1 MMTTQRE
8 LRIQTVCLLVL
19 AILAATAA
27 AYWLKPVLIPFVLAV
42 FFTYSLLPLAD
53 LLRKYV
59 KLPRWLALVMTL
71 LVGVV
76 ALAAVA
82 LVTTASIRKFA
93 ESSHLYVEQLQ
104 LLRESAL
111 EALPLD
117 RMGLDV
123 EDLQTSVLQGSEQYV
138 GNLLRS
144 SLDNVLSFLS
154 NSVMVLIFMLFLL
167 LGKLTGPAA
176 NEARSSGL
184 LGEIE
189 RNIENYIVAK
199 VVISIATGALHGLI
213 LLVLGVPFAV
223 VFGVFAFLLNFIPNL
238 GPVVATVLPL
248 PVVLLNP
255 ELSPLVKVLAFVL
268 PGILQAV
275 SGNVVEPKW
284 MGDSL
289 DLHPI
294 TVLITL
300 IFFGMLWGLTG
311 MFLATPITAIV
322 KILFEKVEVT
332 RPLSRLMA
340 GKMDDL
346 TRERTTAID
355 FGTQNAAAM
364 LPANTKKRLPERQAD
379 QQRPTP

>member
-1 MMTTQRE
+1 MMTVQRE

-27 AYWLKPVLIPFVLAV
+27 AYWLKPVLIPFILAI

-53 LLRKYV
+53 LLRRYV
-59 KLPRWLALVMTL
+59 KLPRWLALVVTL
-71 LVGVV
+71 LVGVG
-76 ALAAVA
+76 ALTAVA
-82 LVTTASIRKFA
+82 LITTASLRRFA
-93 ESSHLYVEQLQ
+93 QNSHLYVEQLQ
-104 LLRESAL
+104 LLRESAV
-111 EALPLD
+111 EALPLT
-117 RMGLDV
+117 RMGLDP
-123 EDLQTSVLQGSEQYV
+123 EDLEASLLQGSEQYV
-138 GNLLRS
+138 GRLLRS
-144 SLDNVLSFLS
+144 SLDGVLNFLS

-167 LGKLTGPAA
+167 LGKLTGPTAHHG
-176 NEARSSGL
+176 RSTGL

-189 RNIENYIVAK
+189 RNIENYILAK

-223 VFGVFAFLLNFIPNL
+223 VFGVLAFLLNFIPNL
-238 GPVVATVLPL
+238 GPVIATLVPL

-255 ELSPLVKVLAFVL
+255 ELSPAVKVLAIAL
-268 PGILQAV
+268 PGVLQTV

-300 IFFGMLWGLTG
+300 IFFGMLWGLAG

-322 KILFEKVEVT
+322 KILFEKMEVT
-332 RPLSRLMA
+332 RPLSRVMA
-340 GKMDDL
+340 GRLDDL
-346 TRERTTAID
+346 TDSRASSVD
-355 FGTQNAAAM
+355 LGTQQAAVT
-364 LPANTKKRLPERQAD
+364 LPPNLKKVP
-379 QQRPTP
+379 RPSPDAPPD

>member
-1 MMTTQRE
+1 MMTVQRE

-59 KLPRWLALVMTL
+59 KLPRWLALVVTL
-71 LVGVV
+71 LVGVGALTVV
-76 ALAAVA
+76 ALI
-82 LVTTASIRKFA
+82 TTASIRRFA
-93 ESSHLYVEQLQ
+93 QSSHLYVEQLE
-104 LLRESAL
+104 LLRESAV
-111 EALPLD
+111 ATLPLD
-117 RMGLDV
+117 RLGLDPA
-123 EDLQTSVLQGSEQYV
+123 DLQASVLQGSEQYV
-138 GNLLRS
+138 GGLLRS
-144 SLDNVLSFLS
+144 SLDGVLNFLS

-167 LGKLTGPAA
+167 LGKLTGPAHDGP
-176 NEARSSGL
+176 STGL

-189 RNIENYIVAK
+189 RNIESYIVAK

-223 VFGVFAFLLNFIPNL
+223 VFGVLAFLLNFIPNL
-238 GPVVATVLPL
+238 GPVIATILPL
-248 PVVLLNP
+248 PVILLNP
-255 ELSPLVKVLAFVL
+255 ELSPAVKVLALVL
-268 PGILQAV
+268 PGVLQTV

-300 IFFGMLWGLTG
+300 IFFGMLWGLAG

-340 GKMDDL
+340 GKLDDL
-346 TRERTTAID
+346 TQETAIPIEL
-355 FGTQNAAAM
+355 GTQNAAEI
-364 LPANTKKRLPERQAD
+364 LPPNVK
-379 QQRPTP
+379 QQPPKTGAGSM